1 MKTEKKRT
9 LKGSIL
15 FTVVS
20 VLALMTIFMTS
31 ALALAAAANKRAH
44 KTYSAS
50 QASYT
55 ARAAID
61 SILAAV
67 GTNNEFATAVEK
79 LPQNGSFEVE
89 VGINSPSLGKIDSAT
104 VEYAGKTTVFDS
116 NTMAWVEKNLIKI
129 TAEVTMGGETSRI
142 ASYVIQDPVRK
153 RDDGPGFLTMGGAG
167 TENGNNGSIFGG
179 AYYGMGDGYDGGVW
193 NSDLHYIEWNPDD
206 QKLTTLEDKMYL
218 TGESYYLKDINRV
231 EAFMVV
237 NGNFD
242 LPTYLTMH
250 CTQLGK
256 GMQVWG
262 NLNMKNGG
270 LTISMSD
277 PLKDAMNS
285 SAIRFNQIPYLYVD
299 GKITMENQ
307 DFKFGDGT
315 YPFNIFCGSLDL
327 NAGTLDS
334 RVDIYCYDK
343 GETTRIRTDGTKLY
357 SWADSLVDGG
367 DSYSSSGGG
376 IFSKGSLEFSG
387 NSSGGDMIAGDVK
400 VEGDV
405 NISKELTINGDLVVG
420 GKLSL
425 NNNSIRVN
433 GKVYAD
439 SYEGAN
445 ISLPGGGE
453 LKDGYEKRDIS
464 FIIAKDVKYE
474 AADPDDPDGSIIESV
489 EYMWLYP
496 EVLDAFEGYTNIKN
510 EDGSPTN
517 AYDFGGAEI
526 PIDYLLVDRW
536 EEAFEGL
543 EKPEGWDEGPGGPGG
558 PGGPDAPGG
567 PEGPEAPHEPR
578 EFVPDLNQTKNYRV
592 GFFDPEGNE
601 VSEADALRSN
611 VPTYNGSKGSFEI
624 FPLSQYYTD
633 TSEGT
638 IFPAHAEKETI
649 LGLSGPVKGT
659 EGHFGTGTPQAVNN
673 RVYVGTAQLVGS
685 VTESCTLTGTF
696 TKAVTVEANGED
708 VYVLIKDATFRN
720 DDNPAEA
727 RIYVKETNGG
737 HVYFTFAGEIECFY
751 DNETEKE
758 ETQVIET
765 VFDVMDKWKIETN
778 VQSPSGAITNVVEP
792 SEATGGVITIN
803 GVDAK
808 LTGMY
813 DGVTINI
820 IPPASD
826 TMWVQLDGFKTQ
838 NNARI
843 VINDVGADGSSIG
856 GNVNFYV
863 TGTENSMSNGQI
875 VTQSFLDFAASNKT
889 VQIVTDLNDPILRM
903 KDPATGKEYPLME
916 APKVNMYSEKGA
928 KFTARNDFFITA
940 FVRAPYMD
948 FDVPTFTPMYDK
960 CLERIYY
967 DGIRLDK
974 AGNRNGQAPARFGII
989 GCLNVASHSAQND
1002 WLLLYVKDSLG
1013 GGAITDANKEHT
1025 YAAVSYLDY

>member
-1 MKTEKKRT
+1 METEKKRT

-116 NTMAWVEKNLIKI
+116 NTKAWVEKNLIKI

-142 ASYVIQDPVRK
+142 VSYVIQDPVRK
-153 RDDGPGFLTMGGAG
+153 RDDGPGFLTMGGSG

-179 AYYGMGDGYDGGVW
+179 AYYGMGDGYDDGVW
-193 NSDLHYIEWNPDD
+193 NENLYYIEWNPDD
-206 QKLTTLEDKMYL
+206 QSLIDLEDKMYL
-218 TGESYYLKDINRV
+218 TGKTYELKDINRV
-231 EAFMVV
+231 ETFMVV
-237 NGNFD
+237 NGNFY
-242 LPTYLTMH
+242 LHTYLTMH

-256 GMQVWG
+256 GMQIWG
-262 NLNMKNGG
+262 DLDMKNGG
-270 LTISMSD
+270 LTISISD
-277 PLKDAMNS
+277 PVKDVMNS
-285 SAIRFNQIPYLYVD
+285 SAVRFNQIPYLYVD
-299 GKITMENQ
+299 GKIAMSSQ

-315 YPFNIFCGSLDL
+315 YPFNIYCGSMEL

-334 RVDIYCYDK
+334 GVDIYCYDK
-343 GETTRIRTDGTKLY
+343 NETTIINTNSTRLY

-367 DSYSSSGGG
+367 DGYSSSGGG

-387 NSSGGDMIAGDVK
+387 NGSGEDEISGDIK

-405 NISKELTINGDLVVG
+405 SINKKLNIGGDLVVG
-420 GKLSL
+420 GTLSL
-425 NNNSIRVN
+425 NNNDIDVKGN
-433 GKVYAD
+433 IYAD
-439 SYEGAN
+439 FYEGEN
-445 ISLPGGGE
+445 ISLPGGGD

-464 FIIAKDVKYE
+464 YIIAKNAAYE
-474 AADPDDPDGSIIESV
+474 TDNPDYPV
-489 EYMWLYP
+489 ERVDYIWLKP
-496 EVLDAFEGYTNIKN
+496 EVLDSSISCTNIPN
-510 EDGSPTN
+510 EDGSPSN
-517 AYDFGGAEI
+517 AYDFGGEVI
-526 PIDYLLVDRW
+526 PLEYLLNENW
-536 EEAFEGL
+536 IEAFEGL
-543 EKPEGWDEGPGGPGG
+543 ERPADWDDGRPGHGGPDDG
-558 PGGPDAPGG
+558 PGGPDDGPGR
-567 PEGPEAPHEPR
+567 PE
-578 EFVPDLNQTKNYRV
+578 EFVPDLNQTKKYRD

-601 VSEADALRSN
+601 VTAAEAQRSDN
-611 VPTYNGSKGSFEI
+611 PTYNGKEI
-624 FPLSQYYTD
+624 FPLSQYYID
-633 TSEGT
+633 SGEGT
-638 IFPAHAEKETI
+638 IFPEYAEKATI

-659 EGHFGTGTPQAVNN
+659 EGHFGTDTPAAVND

-708 VYVLIKDATFRN
+708 IYVLIKDATFRN

-727 RIYVKETNGG
+727 RIYVKESNGG

-751 DNETEKE
+751 DNEAEKQ

-778 VQSPSGAITNVVEP
+778 VQSPSGPITNVVGP
-792 SEATGGVITIN
+792 DKAVNKVITIN
-803 GVDAK
+803 GADAK

-826 TMWVQLDGFKTQ
+826 TMWIQLDGFHTQ
-838 NNARI
+838 NNTKI
-843 VINDVGADGSSIG
+843 VINDVGADGSTIG
-856 GNVNFYV
+856 GYVNFYV
-863 TGTENSMSNGQI
+863 TGTDNSMTNGQI
-875 VTQSFLDFAASNKT
+875 VTQSFLNFVNSNKT
-889 VQIVTDLNDPILRM
+889 VQVVTDLNDPTIRV
-903 KDPATGKEYPLME
+903 KDPSTGKEYPLME
-916 APKVNMYSEKGA
+916 APKVNMYSAKGA
-928 KFTARNDFFITA
+928 KFTARNEFFITA
-940 FVRAPYMD
+940 FIRAPYMD
-948 FDVPTFTPMYDK
+948 FDVPTFTQMYDK
-960 CLERIYY
+960 HLNRIYY

-974 AGNRNGQAPARFGII
+974 AGNRNGEAPTRFGII

-1002 WLLLYVKDSLG
+1002 WLLVYVKDSLG